1 MNPEREFFLLAVLGA
16 DLSGAIV
23 IAPLEGDAKAD
34 DARDA
39 DRDDYRP
46 RDTVLRFS
54 FAGVQLKFS
63 AVMEASGGLRVPSG
77 GMGGSWIVKLPS
89 VRFTAV
95 PENVSIFII
104 RRWRSPL
111 HCERRALLATSSNR
125 LQPEEAQ
132 VQSRCERGLRQLT
145 RLQPA

>member
-1 MNPEREFFLLAVLGA
+1 VNPEREFFLLAVLGA

-54 FAGVQLKFS
+54 FAGVQLSSPPSWKHP
-63 AVMEASGGLRVPSG
+63 EA
-77 GMGGSWIVKLPS
+77 
-89 VRFTAV
+89 
-95 PENVSIFII
+95 
-104 RRWRSPL
+104 
-111 HCERRALLATSSNR
+111 
-125 LQPEEAQ
+125 
-132 VQSRCERGLRQLT
+132 
-145 RLQPA
+145 